1 MFSGFRVFR
10 FSRLSLKLVNLTT
23 GKLEN
28 CFKMLKGSYTA
39 LITPFKAENVY
50 EVDYKAFEK
59 LIERQIAAGIHG
71 LVPCGTT
78 GESPTLTN
86 DEHDKVIEYCIKV
99 TKGRAKILAG
109 TGSNSTL
116 EAIERTQHAQ
126 KAGADAALIM
136 TPYYN
141 KPTQEGIFQH
151 FKAIHDATNIPIVIY
166 NIPGRSVVDIK
177 DETTARIAALP
188 RIIGIKDATGDLKRP
203 TSLAKLLPKGKPFH
217 QLSGDD
223 ETAVEFNKLG
233 GVGCISVTSNI
244 DPETCAKVQDA
255 CLKGDF
261 ATAEKLDKKVAEF
274 HKILFI
280 ETSPSP
286 AKYIAELLGLCSGSL
301 RLPLVQP
308 MDENKVKLKDALERW
323 KRF

>member
-1 MFSGFRVFR
+1 
-10 FSRLSLKLVNLTT
+10 
-23 GKLEN
+23 
-28 CFKMLKGSYTA
+28 MLKGSYTA
-39 LITPFKAENVY
+39 LITPFKAQNVD
-50 EVDYKAFEK
+50 EVDYDAFSK
-59 LIERQIAAGIHG
+59 LIERQILAGTHG

-86 DEHDKVIEYCIKV
+86 EEHDKVIEYCIKV

-109 TGSNSTL
+109 TGSNSTR
-116 EAIERTQHAQ
+116 EAIERTLHAQ
-126 KAGADAALIM
+126 HAGADAALIM

-151 FKAIHDATNIPIVIY
+151 FKAINDATNIPIVIY

-177 DETTARIAALP
+177 DETIARIAELK

-203 TSLAKLLPKGKPFH
+203 VSLAKLLPKNKEFY

-233 GVGCISVTSNI
+233 GVGCISVTSNV
-244 DPETCAKVQDA
+244 DPKTCADVQNA

-261 ATAEKLDKKVAEF
+261 TTAEKLDKKVAAL
-274 HKILFI
+274 HKYLFI
-280 ETSPSP
+280 ETSPAP
-286 AKYIAELLGLCSGSL
+286 VKYLLGKLNLCSDIL
-301 RLPLVQP
+301 RLPLVLP
-308 MDENKVKLKDALERW
+308 TADSRKKLDEVLNNWQHYLI
-323 KRF
+323 

>member
-1 MFSGFRVFR
+1 
-10 FSRLSLKLVNLTT
+10 
-23 GKLEN
+23 
-28 CFKMLKGSYTA
+28 MLKGSYTA
-39 LITPFKAENVY
+39 LITPFKDKNTD
-50 EVDYKAFEK
+50 EVDYDAFRK
-59 LIERQIAAGIHG
+59 LIELQIAAGTHG

-86 DEHDKVIEYCIKV
+86 EEHDKVIEYCIKV

-109 TGSNSTL
+109 TGSNSTK
-116 EAIERTQHAQ
+116 EAIERTQHAEH
-126 KAGADAALIM
+126 AGADAALIM

-177 DETTARIAALP
+177 DETIARIAKLP
-188 RIIGIKDATGDLKRP
+188 RIIGLKDATGDLKRP
-203 TSLAKLLPKGKPFH
+203 VSLVKLLPAGKKFY

-233 GVGCISVTSNI
+233 GVGCISVTSNLTP
-244 DPETCAKVQDA
+244 DVSSKVQEA

-261 ATAEKLDKKVAEF
+261 ELAQKLDSKIAEL

-286 AKYIAELLGLCSGSL
+286 VKYCAELMGLCSGKL
-301 RLPLVQP
+301 RLPLVMPTAETQ
-308 MDENKVKLKDALERW
+308 EKLRDALGRAGLI
-323 KRF
+323 